1 MHIRSRDE
9 AQQRADQITA
19 FRTELD
25 TLTQDEV
32 VSLQPEQQRAI
43 ERHHQHLL
51 RQLTLGFD
59 IDTTKGQKQFSL
71 GMGIVSSLGAMALA
85 ASVFFF
91 YFQYW
96 GRLETKMQVTVL
108 QTMPVIGLVLTVVAA
123 LLEKSGYFAKL
134 FALITLV
141 CLVLDLSMLGQIF
154 NIAATP
160 QALLIWAVFALLLAY
175 GAETRFMLAMGILC
189 LAGYLSAQTATWN
202 GCYWISFGERP
213 ETFFP
218 AALLL
223 FLVSLIPHHWYPG
236 FAALYRIFALL
247 LFFLPLLVLSNYGR
261 ISLLAMEPA
270 SIEAL
275 YQVIGF
281 VVAGLMIGLGIFF
294 GWPETVNTANSFFT
308 LLLYTKFYDW
318 WWAWLPKYQFFLII
332 GLTAL
337 FMLLVL
343 HRLRSVSIR
352 RKIEAAL

>member
-1 MHIRSRDE
+1 MPMHSRAE
-9 AQQRADQITA
+9 AQQRADQISA
-19 FRTELD
+19 FRAELD

-32 VSLQPEQQRAI
+32 LTLQPEQQRAI
-43 ERHHQHLL
+43 DRHHRHLL
-51 RQLTLGFD
+51 HQLTLGFD
-59 IDTTKGQKQFSL
+59 IDTTRGQKQFSL

-96 GRLETKMQVTVL
+96 GRLDTKIQVTIL

-123 LLEKSGYFAKL
+123 RLEKSGYFAKL

-154 NIAATP
+154 NLPAKP
-160 QALLIWAVFALLLAY
+160 QVMLVWAVFALLLAY
-175 GAETRFMLAMGILC
+175 GAETRFLLVMGILC
-189 LAGYLSAQTATWN
+189 LAGFLSAQTATW
-202 GCYWISFGERP
+202 GGGYWLSFGERP

-236 FAALYRIFALL
+236 FAALYRIFGLL
-247 LFFLPLLVLSNYGR
+247 LFFLPLLVLCNYGR
-261 ISLLAMEPA
+261 ISFLAMAPA

-275 YQVIGF
+275 YQAIGF
-281 VVAGLMIGLGIFF
+281 GVAAVMIGLGIFF

-318 WWAWLPKYQFFLII
+318 WWDWLPKYQFFLII

-337 FMLLVL
+337 CMLLL
-343 HRLRSVSIR
+343 LKRLRSISIR

>member
-1 MHIRSRDE
+1 MHIRSRTE

-19 FRTELD
+19 FRTELE
-25 TLTQDEV
+25 TLQQEEIV
-32 VSLQPEQQRAI
+32 ELQPEQQRAI
-43 ERHHQHLL
+43 DRHHHNLL

-71 GMGIVSSLGAMALA
+71 GMGIVSSLGALALA

-96 GRLETKMQVTVL
+96 GFLATKIQVTVL
-108 QTMPVIGLVLTVVAA
+108 QTMPCIGLVLTVTAA
-123 LLEKSGYFAKL
+123 RLEKSGYFAKL
-134 FALITLV
+134 FALISLV
-141 CLVLDLSMLGQIF
+141 CLVLDLTMLGRIF

-160 QALLIWAVFALLLAY
+160 QALLVWAVFALLLAY
-175 GAETRFMLAMGILC
+175 AAETRFLLAMGILC

-223 FLVSLIPHHWYPG
+223 FLVSLLPHRWYPG
-236 FAALYRIFALL
+236 FAALYRVFALL
-247 LFFLPLLVLSNYGR
+247 LFFLPLLVLCNYGR
-261 ISLLAMEPA
+261 ISYLDMEPA
-270 SIEAL
+270 MIEAL

-281 VVAGLMIGLGIFF
+281 VVAAVMIGLGIFF

-332 GLTAL
+332 GLTAML
-337 FMLLVL
+337 MLLL
-343 HRLRSVSIR
+343 LQRLRSLSIR

>member
-1 MHIRSRDE
+1 MRLRSRAE

-19 FRTELD
+19 FRSELD
-25 TLTQDEV
+25 VLAKEEV

-59 IDTTKGQKQFSL
+59 IDTTKGQQQFSL
-71 GMGIVSSLGAMALA
+71 IMGIVSSLGAMALA
-85 ASVFFF
+85 ASLFFF

-96 GRLETKMQVTVL
+96 GRLDTKMQVTVL
-108 QTMPVIGLVLTVVAA
+108 QSMPVIGLVLTAVAA
-123 LLEKSGYFAKL
+123 RLEKSGSLAKL

-141 CLVLDLSMLGQIF
+141 GLVLDLSMLGQIF
-154 NIAATP
+154 NIPATP

-175 GAETRFMLAMGILC
+175 AAQTRFLLAMGILC
-189 LAGYLSAQTATWN
+189 LAGYLAAQTATWS
-202 GCYWISFGERP
+202 GCYWLFLGERP

-223 FLVSLIPHHWYPG
+223 FLASLIPHHWYAG
-236 FAALYRIFALL
+236 FAALYRVFALL
-247 LFFLPLLVLSNYGR
+247 LFFLPLLVLCNYGR

-318 WWAWLPKYQFFLII
+318 WWQSLPKEQFFFII

-337 FMLLVL
+337 SMLAALSW
-343 HRLRSVSIR
+343 LRSISIR